1 MFAGNKRQED
11 GMAER
16 VGDVIDRIGMGR
28 FQRKLLWACGASWA
42 TDAMEVLLIG
52 FAIPSLIADWN
63 LSTQQA
69 GLLASALFVGM
80 LTGAWFWGAFSDYRG
95 RRFSFLATIGIDS
108 IFGLLSAFAPNFAVL
123 LILRF
128 CTGFGVGGSLP
139 VDYAIFSEFLPTRQR
154 GRYLVYLES
163 FWALGTIVAATL
175 AWLII
180 PQFPEMGWRFLLA
193 ASAVPGLIVFWLRRT
208 IPESPRYLMLQGR
221 EAEAQAVLARIARE
235 NGAQIEVGPL
245 AAEPQQVKAP
255 LATIFDRT
263 YLRTTLMLTAV
274 WFLLSLGYYGLFT
287 WLPGIFRAQGFTFLA
302 TFQNTVL
309 LALAQVPGYFS
320 AAWLVER
327 WGRVRT
333 LGVYLAGSALATFFF
348 AVLRDQTSIVLASV
362 VMSFFALG
370 AWGVVYAYTPEL
382 YPTSARGTGMG
393 WAGGVARI
401 AGVIAPLIGAYL
413 LNVDLA
419 IALGFY
425 ALAFAAAALVVFVA
439 GQETMNRPLEE
450 VEHQRGDVRNAV

>member
-1 MFAGNKRQED
+1 
-11 GMAER
+11 MAVQAQQVH
-16 VGDVIDRIGMGR
+16 VGEVIDRIGMGR
-28 FQRKLLWACGASWA
+28 FQHRLLWACGASWA

-52 FAIPSLIADWN
+52 FAIPSLVADWN
-63 LSTQQA
+63 LSTAQA

-80 LTGAWFWGAFSDYRG
+80 LAGAWFWGSYSDYRG

-108 IFGLLSAFAPNFAVL
+108 VFGLLSAFSPNFAVL
-123 LILRF
+123 LVLRLL
-128 CTGFGVGGSLP
+128 TGFGVGGSLP

-193 ASAVPGLIVFWLRRT
+193 ASAVPGLLVFWLRRT
-208 IPESPRYLMLQGR
+208 IPESPRFLMLEGR
-221 EAEAQAVLARIARE
+221 EEEARAVLQRIARE
-235 NGAQIEVGPL
+235 NGATVEIGPL
-245 AAEPQQVKAP
+245 AAGQRQAKAP

-263 YLRTTLMLTAV
+263 YRRRTLMLTAV

-302 TFQNTVL
+302 TFQNTLL

-348 AVLRDQTSIVLASV
+348 ATLRDQGSIVLASV

-370 AWGVVYAYTPEL
+370 AWGVLYAYTPEL

-393 WAGGVARI
+393 WASGVARM
-401 AGVIAPLIGAYL
+401 AGVIAPLIGAWL
-413 LNVDLA
+413 LTVDLA

-425 ALAFAAAALVVFVA
+425 ALAFGAAALITFTA
-439 GQETMNRPLEE
+439 GAETMGRPLEE
-450 VEHQRGDVRNAV
+450 VERTAPARVG

>member
-1 MFAGNKRQED
+1 MS
-11 GMAER
+11 ER
-16 VGDVIDRIGMGR
+16 AGDVIDRIGMGR
-28 FQRKLLWACGASWA
+28 FQHKLLLACGASWA

-63 LSTQQA
+63 LSAQQA
-69 GLLASALFVGM
+69 GSLASALFLGM
-80 LTGAWFWGAFSDYRG
+80 LVGAWFWGAYSDYTG
-95 RRFSFLATIGIDS
+95 RRFSFMATIVIDS
-108 IFGLLSAFAPNFAVL
+108 VFALLSAFSPNFAVL
-123 LILRF
+123 LVLRF

-139 VDYAIFSEFLPTRQR
+139 VDYATFSEFLPTRQR
-154 GRYLVYLES
+154 GRYLVYMES

-180 PQFPEMGWRFLLA
+180 PRWPEMGWRFLLA
-193 ASAVPGLIVFWLRRT
+193 ASAVPGLLVFWLRRT
-208 IPESPRYLMLQGR
+208 IPESPRFLMLRGR
-221 EAEAQAVLARIARE
+221 EEEARDVLARIARE
-235 NGAQIEVGPL
+235 NGVEVEIGAL
-245 AAEPQQVKAP
+245 AAEPQQSKAP
-255 LATIFDRT
+255 LRTIFDRV
-263 YLRTTLMLTAV
+263 YRPRTLMLTAV

-287 WLPGIFRAQGFTFLA
+287 WLPGIFRAQGFSFLA
-302 TFQNTVL
+302 TFENTLL

-333 LGVYLAGSALATFFF
+333 LGVYLAGGAVGTFLF

-382 YPTSARGTGMG
+382 YPTAARGTGMG

-401 AGVIAPLIGAYL
+401 AGVLAPLIGASL
-413 LNVDLA
+413 IGVDLA
-419 IALGFY
+419 LALGFY
-425 ALAFAAAALVVFVA
+425 AFCFAAAAVVVFVA
-439 GQETMNRPLEE
+439 GQETMNRSLEE
-450 VEHQRGDVRNAV
+450 VEQHTRLPVP

>member
-1 MFAGNKRQED
+1 
-11 GMAER
+11 MAEH

-52 FAIPSLIADWN
+52 FAIPSLIADWGI
-63 LSTQQA
+63 STGQA

-80 LTGAWFWGAFSDYRG
+80 LAGAWFWGSYSDYRG
-95 RRFSFLATIGIDS
+95 RRFSFMATIGIDS
-108 IFGLLSAFAPNFAVL
+108 IFGLLSAFSPNFAVL
-123 LILRF
+123 IVLRF

-175 AWLII
+175 AWVII

-208 IPESPRYLMLQGR
+208 IPESPRFLMLEGR
-221 EAEAQAVLARIARE
+221 DAEAQAVLARIARE
-235 NGAQIEVGPL
+235 NGAQIEIGPL
-245 AAEPQQVKAP
+245 AAEPKQAKAP

-333 LGVYLAGSALATFFF
+333 LGVYLAGGAIATAFF
-348 AVLRDQTSIVLASV
+348 ALLRDQTSIVLASII
-362 VMSFFALG
+362 MSFFALG

-382 YPTSARGTGMG
+382 YPTAARGTGMG

-401 AGVIAPLIGAYL
+401 AGVLAPLIGAWL
-413 LNVDLA
+413 LGVNLA
-419 IALGFY
+419 LALGFY
-425 ALAFAAAALVVFVA
+425 AFCFAAAALVVFVA
-439 GQETMNRPLEE
+439 GPETMNKPLEE
-450 VEHQRGDVRNAV
+450 VERGRTVPG

>member
-1 MFAGNKRQED
+1 M
-11 GMAER
+11 
-16 VGDVIDRIGMGR
+16 
-28 FQRKLLWACGASWA
+28 
-42 TDAMEVLLIG
+42 
-52 FAIPSLIADWN
+52 
-63 LSTQQA
+63 
-69 GLLASALFVGM
+69 
-80 LTGAWFWGAFSDYRG
+80 
-95 RRFSFLATIGIDS
+95 ATIGVDS
-108 IFGLLSAFAPNFAVL
+108 VLGLLSAFSPTFTVL
-123 LILRF
+123 LVLRF
-128 CTGFGVGGSLP
+128 ITGFGVGGSLP

-193 ASAVPGLIVFWLRRT
+193 ASAVPGLLVFWLRRT
-208 IPESPRYLMLQGR
+208 IPESPRFLMLDGR
-221 EAEAQAVLARIARE
+221 DAEARAVLARIARE
-235 NGAQIEVGPL
+235 NGVALEVGEL
-245 AAEPQQVKAP
+245 AAEPRQAKAP

-274 WFLLSLGYYGLFT
+274 WFLLSLGYYGLFV
-287 WLPGIFRAQGFTFLA
+287 WLPGIFRAQGFTFVA
-302 TFQNTVL
+302 TFQNTLL

-333 LGVYLAGSALATFFF
+333 LGIYLAGSAVGTFFF
-348 AVLRDQTSIVLASV
+348 AVLRDQTSIVIASI

-370 AWGVVYAYTPEL
+370 AWGVLYAYTPEL

-401 AGVIAPLIGAYL
+401 AGVLAPLIGAYL
-413 LNVDLA
+413 IGVDLA

-425 ALAFAAAALVVFVA
+425 ALSFAAASIVIFAA
-439 GQETMNRPLEE
+439 GQETMNRPLAEI
-450 VEHQRGDVRNAV
+450 EHDFAKTPY